1 MLGPL
6 FYVGHAN
13 SAQFRSKLIKLC
25 HPMQTLA
32 NWPPKVPGAC
42 KWWAHLQGNTLI
54 IARDKPLPEEGS
66 HSGKGAAASQAHGH
80 ETEDALIVREIDL
93 QGCRQASFPTSSSIE
108 CIWHCHAPRPLPDR
122 HMACKHRHSPSTVPF
137 LIVLFQ
143 DKRRRL
149 AER

>member
-32 NWPPKVPGAC
+32 NWPPKVPGRLQM
-42 KWWAHLQGNTLI
+42 WAHLQGNTLI

-66 HSGKGAAASQAHGH
+66 HSGKAQQH
-80 ETEDALIVREIDL
+80 
-93 QGCRQASFPTSSSIE
+93 
-108 CIWHCHAPRPLPDR
+108 PRR
-122 HMACKHRHSPSTVPF
+122 MAM
-137 LIVLFQ
+137 
-143 DKRRRL
+143 RRRTPSL
-149 AER
+149 SGR